1 MRLKRKF
8 SQTRIIALGYISI
21 ILIGTLLLML
31 PFASQSGESAG
42 FVPALFTAV
51 SSSCVTGLIVLDT
64 ATSWTLF
71 GQIVIIC
78 LIQTGGLGFMTIATM
93 FSMLLKKKMGLRARE
108 VMVESINTEHIGG
121 IMNLTR
127 KIIAG
132 TAIFEGIGALLLAT
146 RFIPRFGWGKGIWYS
161 VFHSISAFCNAG
173 FDLMGITEPYSSLVS
188 FADDAIVVLTISM
201 LIIIGGIGF
210 LVWDDIS
217 KKKTKFKYYQLHT
230 KIVLTVTAILLVVP
244 TILFIV
250 FESNLTN
257 EGLPVGH
264 RLFNAI
270 FDSATARTAGFNS
283 TDTAALSP
291 ASKVL
296 TVTAILLVAPTI
308 LFFVFE
314 RDFTNNGLS
323 FGQSLL
329 NSVFDSVTAR
339 TAGMNTTDTAAL
351 SPASKILTVFLMFI
365 GGSPGSTA
373 GGIKTTTLAVIAMS
387 TFNGIT
393 RRQSKGIFG
402 RRLEKDAIHK
412 ASSVVFTNLSLAIF
426 GIIAILA
433 IQPNLDIGDVIFECT
448 SAIGTVGM
456 TTGITRDL
464 ATASRLIVVF
474 LMFCGRVGSVSFA
487 LALMEKKAAPPVK
500 NPREKITIG

>member
-1 MRLKRKF
+1 MKLKRKF
-8 SQTRIIALGYISI
+8 SQTRIIAFGFLSI
-21 ILIGTLLLML
+21 IAIGTLLLML
-31 PFASQSGESAG
+31 PFASKSGESAG

-64 ATSWTLF
+64 ATSWSLF

-78 LIQTGGLGFMTIATM
+78 LIQVGGLGFMTIATM
-93 FSMLLKKKMGLRARE
+93 FSMLLKRKMGLRE
-108 VMVESINTEHIGG
+108 KEIMVESINTEHIGAIRNITG
-121 IMNLTR
+121 

-132 TAIFEGIGALLLAT
+132 TAIFEGTGALLLAT
-146 RFIPRFGWGKGIWYS
+146 RFIPEFGWAKGIWYS
-161 VFHSISAFCNAG
+161 VFHSVSAFCNAG
-173 FDLMGITEPYSSLVS
+173 FDLMGIREPYSSFVS
-188 FADDAIVVLTISM
+188 FADDWVVILTLSA

-217 KKKTKFKYYQLHT
+217 IKKLKFKRYQLHT

-244 TILFIV
+244 TVLFFI
-250 FESNLTN
+250 FERNFTN
-257 EGLPVGH
+257 EGLNFGDS
-264 RLFNAI
+264 LLNAI
-270 FDSATARTAGFNS
+270 FDSVTARTAGFNS
-283 TDTAALSP
+283 TDTAS
-291 ASKVL
+291 
-296 TVTAILLVAPTI
+296 
-308 LFFVFE
+308 
-314 RDFTNNGLS
+314 
-323 FGQSLL
+323 
-329 NSVFDSVTAR
+329 
-339 TAGMNTTDTAAL
+339 L

-373 GGIKTTTLAVIAMS
+373 GGIKTTTLAVIAIS

-412 ASSVVFTNLSLAIF
+412 ASSVVFTNMSLAIF

-433 IQPNLDIGDVIFECT
+433 LQPNMDIGDVIFECA

-464 ATASRLIVVF
+464 ETASRLIIAF

>member
-1 MRLKRKF
+1 MKLKRKF
-8 SQTRIIALGYISI
+8 SQTRIIALGFISI
-21 ILIGTLLLML
+21 IAIGTLLLML
-31 PFASQSGESAG
+31 PFASKSGESAG

-64 ATSWTLF
+64 ATSWSLF

-78 LIQTGGLGFMTIATM
+78 LIQVGGLGFMTIATM
-93 FSMLLKKKMGLRARE
+93 FSMLLKRKMGLRE
-108 VMVESINTEHIGG
+108 KEIMVESINTEHIGAIRNITG
-121 IMNLTR
+121 

-132 TAIFEGIGALLLAT
+132 TAIFEGAGALLLAT
-146 RFIPRFGWGKGIWYS
+146 RFIPEFGWARGIWYS

-173 FDLMGITEPYSSLVS
+173 FDLMGIREPYSSFVT
-188 FADDAIVVLTISM
+188 FADDWVVMLTLSA

-210 LVWDDIS
+210 LVWDDIGT
-217 KKKTKFKYYQLHT
+217 KKLKFKRYQLHT

-244 TILFIV
+244 TV
-250 FESNLTN
+250 
-257 EGLPVGH
+257 
-264 RLFNAI
+264 
-270 FDSATARTAGFNS
+270 
-283 TDTAALSP
+283 
-291 ASKVL
+291 
-296 TVTAILLVAPTI
+296 
-308 LFFVFE
+308 LFFIFE
-314 RDFTNNGLS
+314 RDFTNEGLN
-323 FGQSLL
+323 FGNSLL
-329 NSVFDSVTAR
+329 NSIFDSVTAR
-339 TAGMNTTDTAAL
+339 TAGMNSTDTAAL

-373 GGIKTTTLAVIAMS
+373 GGIKTTTLAVIAIS

-433 IQPNLDIGDVIFECT
+433 IQPDFNIADVIFECT

-464 ATASRLIVVF
+464 ATASRLIIAF
-474 LMFCGRVGSVSFA
+474 LMFCGRVGSISFA

>member
-1 MRLKRKF
+1 MKRKF
-8 SQTRIIALGYISI
+8 SQTRIIAIGYISI
-21 ILIGTLLLML
+21 ILIGTFLLML

-78 LIQTGGLGFMTIATM
+78 LIQIGGLGFMTIATM
-93 FSMLLKKKMGLRARE
+93 FSMLLKRKMGLRERE
-108 VMVESINTEHIGG
+108 IMVESINTEHIGS
-121 IMNLTR
+121 IRNLTG

-132 TAIFEGIGALLLAT
+132 TAIFESAGALLLAT
-146 RFIPRFGWGKGIWYS
+146 RFIPRFGLGRGIWYS

-173 FDLMGITEPYSSLVS
+173 FDLMGITEPYASLTGFS
-188 FADDAIVVLTISM
+188 DDVVVILTLSM
-201 LIIIGGIGF
+201 LIIVGGIGF

-217 KKKTKFKYYQLHT
+217 KKKLKFKYYQLHT
-230 KIVLTVTAILLVVP
+230 KIVLSVTALLLIIPV
-244 TILFIV
+244 ILFLI
-250 FESNLTN
+250 
-257 EGLPVGH
+257 
-264 RLFNAI
+264 
-270 FDSATARTAGFNS
+270 
-283 TDTAALSP
+283 
-291 ASKVL
+291 
-296 TVTAILLVAPTI
+296 
-308 LFFVFE
+308 FE
-314 RDFTNNGLS
+314 RDFTNEGLS
-323 FGQSLL
+323 FGHSLL
-329 NSVFDSVTAR
+329 NALFDSVTAR
-339 TAGMNTTDTAAL
+339 TAGFNSTDTAAL

-373 GGIKTTTLAVIAMS
+373 GGIKTTTLAVIAIS

-426 GIIAILA
+426 GVIAILA
-433 IQPNLDIGDVIFECT
+433 IQPNTDIGDVIFECV

-464 ATASRLIVVF
+464 ATASRLIVAF

>member
-1 MRLKRKF
+1 MKLKRKF
-8 SQTRIIALGYISI
+8 SQTRIIAMGYISVI
-21 ILIGTLLLML
+21 IIGTLLLML

-42 FVPALFTAV
+42 FVTALFTAV
-51 SSSCVTGLIVLDT
+51 SSSCVTGLVVADT

-78 LIQTGGLGFMTIATM
+78 LIQVGGLGFMTIATM

-132 TAIFEGIGALLLAT
+132 TAIFEGAGALLLAT

-173 FDLMGITEPYSSLVS
+173 FDLMGAYYGKYCS
-188 FADDAIVVLTISM
+188 FVEFSDDWVVMLTLCA

-217 KKKTKFKYYQLHT
+217 KKKLKFRRYQLHT
-230 KIVLTVTAILLVVP
+230 KIVLTVTAILLVIP
-244 TILFIV
+244 TVLFFI
-250 FESNLTN
+250 FERNFTN
-257 EGLPVGH
+257 EGLGFGDS
-264 RLFNAI
+264 LLNAV
-270 FDSATARTAGFNS
+270 FDSVTARTAGFNS
-283 TDTAALSP
+283 TDTA
-291 ASKVL
+291 V
-296 TVTAILLVAPTI
+296 
-308 LFFVFE
+308 
-314 RDFTNNGLS
+314 
-323 FGQSLL
+323 
-329 NSVFDSVTAR
+329 
-339 TAGMNTTDTAAL
+339 L

-393 RRQSKGIFG
+393 HRQSQGIFG

-412 ASSVVFTNLSLAIF
+412 ASSVVFTNMSLAIF
-426 GIIAILA
+426 GIIALLA
-433 IQPNLDIGDVIFECT
+433 IQPSLDIGDVIFECA

-464 ATASRLIVVF
+464 ATASRLIIAF

>member
-1 MRLKRKF
+1 MKLKRKF
-8 SQTRIIALGYISI
+8 SQTRIIALGFLTI
-21 ILIGTLLLML
+21 IAIGTLLLML
-31 PFASQSGESAG
+31 PFASRSGESAG

-64 ATSWTLF
+64 ATSWSLF
-71 GQIVIIC
+71 GQVVIIC
-78 LIQTGGLGFMTIATM
+78 LIQIGGLGFMTIATM
-93 FSMLLKKKMGLRARE
+93 FSMLLKRKMGLRE
-108 VMVESINTEHIGG
+108 KEIMVESINTEHIGTIRNITG
-121 IMNLTR
+121 

-132 TAIFEGIGALLLAT
+132 TAIFEGTGALLLAT
-146 RFIPRFGWGKGIWYS
+146 RFIPEFGWAKGIWYS

-173 FDLMGITEPYSSLVS
+173 FDLMGVREPYSSFVS
-188 FADDAIVVLTISM
+188 FADDWVIILTLSALIV
-201 LIIIGGIGF
+201 IGGIGF

-217 KKKTKFKYYQLHT
+217 VKKLKFKRYQLHT
-230 KIVLTVTAILLVVP
+230 KIVLTVTAILLILP
-244 TILFIV
+244 TVLFFI
-250 FESNLTN
+250 FERNFTN
-257 EGLPVGH
+257 EGLSLGNS
-264 RLFNAI
+264 LLNSI

-283 TDTAALSP
+283 TDTAS
-291 ASKVL
+291 
-296 TVTAILLVAPTI
+296 
-308 LFFVFE
+308 
-314 RDFTNNGLS
+314 
-323 FGQSLL
+323 
-329 NSVFDSVTAR
+329 
-339 TAGMNTTDTAAL
+339 L

-412 ASSVVFTNLSLAIF
+412 ASSVVFTNMSLAIF

-433 IQPNLDIGDVIFECT
+433 IQPEMDIGDVVFECA

-464 ATASRLIVVF
+464 VTASRLIVAF

>member
-1 MRLKRKF
+1 MKLKRKF
-8 SQTRIIALGYISI
+8 SQTRIIALGFLTI
-21 ILIGTLLLML
+21 IAIGTLLLML

-42 FVPALFTAV
+42 FVPALFTAI
-51 SSSCVTGLIVLDT
+51 SSSCVTGLVVLDT
-64 ATSWTLF
+64 ATSWSLF

-78 LIQTGGLGFMTIATM
+78 LIQVGGLGFMTIATM
-93 FSMLLKKKMGLRARE
+93 FSMLLKRKMGLRE
-108 VMVESINTEHIGG
+108 KEIMVESINTEHIGA
-121 IMNLTR
+121 IRNITS

-132 TAIFEGIGALLLAT
+132 TAIFEGAGALLLAT
-146 RFIPRFGWGKGIWYS
+146 RFIPEFGWAKGIWYS

-173 FDLMGITEPYSSLVS
+173 FDLMGIREPYSSFVT
-188 FADDAIVVLTISM
+188 FADDWVVMLTLSA

-210 LVWDDIS
+210 LVWDDLG
-217 KKKTKFKYYQLHT
+217 KKKLKFKRYQLHT

-244 TILFIV
+244 TVLFFI
-250 FESNLTN
+250 FERNFTN
-257 EGLPVGH
+257 EGL
-264 RLFNAI
+264 
-270 FDSATARTAGFNS
+270 
-283 TDTAALSP
+283 
-291 ASKVL
+291 
-296 TVTAILLVAPTI
+296 
-308 LFFVFE
+308 
-314 RDFTNNGLS
+314 S
-323 FGQSLL
+323 FGDSLL

-339 TAGMNTTDTAAL
+339 TAGMNSTDTAAL

-373 GGIKTTTLAVIAMS
+373 GGIKTTTLAVIAIS

-402 RRLEKDAIHK
+402 RRLEKEAIHK
-412 ASSVVFTNLSLAIF
+412 ASSVVFTNMSLAIF

-433 IQPNLDIGDVIFECT
+433 IQPEFDIGDIVFECA

-464 ATASRLIVVF
+464 ETASRLIIAF

>member
-1 MRLKRKF
+1 MKRKF
-8 SQTRIIALGYISI
+8 SQIRIIALGYISI
-21 ILIGTLLLML
+21 IVIGTLLLML
-31 PFASQSGESAG
+31 PFASQSGESVG

-71 GQIVIIC
+71 GQIVIIS
-78 LIQTGGLGFMTIATM
+78 LIQVGGLGFMTIATM
-93 FSMLLKKKMGLRARE
+93 FSMLLKRKMGLRERE
-108 VMVESINTEHIGG
+108 IMVESINTGHIGG
-121 IMNLTR
+121 IKNLTG

-146 RFIPRFGWGKGIWYS
+146 RLIPRFGIGKGIWYS

-173 FDLMGITEPYSSLVS
+173 FDLMGITEPYASLTGFS
-188 FADDAIVVLTISM
+188 DDAVVILTLSA

-210 LVWDDIS
+210 LVWDDVS
-217 KKKTKFKYYQLHT
+217 KRKLKFRYYQLHT
-230 KIVLTVTAILLVVP
+230 KIVICVSALLLIVP
-244 TILFIV
+244 AVLFFI
-250 FESNLTN
+250 FERNFTN
-257 EGLPVGH
+257 EGLGFGH
-264 RLFNAI
+264 GLLNAL
-270 FDSATARTAGFNS
+270 FDSVTARTAGFNS
-283 TDTAALSP
+283 TDTA
-291 ASKVL
+291 
-296 TVTAILLVAPTI
+296 
-308 LFFVFE
+308 
-314 RDFTNNGLS
+314 
-323 FGQSLL
+323 SL
-329 NSVFDSVTAR
+329 A
-339 TAGMNTTDTAAL
+339 
-351 SPASKILTVFLMFI
+351 PASKILTIFLMFI

-373 GGIKTTTLAVIAMS
+373 GGIKTTTLAVIAIS

-402 RRLEKDAIHK
+402 RRLEKDAIHQ
-412 ASSVVFTNLSLAIF
+412 ASSVVFTNISLAII

-433 IQPNLDIGDVIFECT
+433 IQPSFEISDVIFECI

-464 ATASRLIVVF
+464 ATASRLIVAF

-487 LALMEKKAAPPVK
+487 LALMEKKAAPPIK

>member
-1 MRLKRKF
+1 MKLKRKF
-8 SQTRIIALGYISI
+8 SQTRIIALGFLTI
-21 ILIGTLLLML
+21 IAVGTLLLMM
-31 PFASQSGESAG
+31 PFASESGESVG

-64 ATSWTLF
+64 ATSWSLF
-71 GQIVIIC
+71 GQVVIIS
-78 LIQTGGLGFMTIATM
+78 LIQIGGLGFMTIATM
-93 FSMLLKKKMGLRARE
+93 FSMLLKRKMGLRE
-108 VMVESINTEHIGG
+108 KEIMVESINTEHIGTIRNITG
-121 IMNLTR
+121 

-132 TAIFEGIGALLLAT
+132 TVIFEGAGALILAT
-146 RFIPRFGWGKGIWYS
+146 RFIPEFGWAKGLWYS

-173 FDLMGITEPYSSLVS
+173 FDLMGIKEPYSSFVG
-188 FADDAIVVLTISM
+188 FADDWVVILTLSA

-217 KKKTKFKYYQLHT
+217 KKKLKFKRYQLHT

-244 TILFIV
+244 TV
-250 FESNLTN
+250 
-257 EGLPVGH
+257 
-264 RLFNAI
+264 
-270 FDSATARTAGFNS
+270 
-283 TDTAALSP
+283 
-291 ASKVL
+291 
-296 TVTAILLVAPTI
+296 

-314 RDFTNNGLS
+314 RGFTNEGLS
-323 FGQSLL
+323 FGNSFL
-329 NSVFDSVTAR
+329 NSIFDSVTAR
-339 TAGMNTTDTAAL
+339 TAGFNSTDTAAL

-373 GGIKTTTLAVIAMS
+373 GGIKTTTLAVIAIS

-412 ASSVVFTNLSLAIF
+412 ASSVVFTNMSLAIF
-426 GIIAILA
+426 GIISILA
-433 IQPNLDIGDVIFECT
+433 LQPEFDIGDVIFECV

-464 ATASRLIVVF
+464 ETASRLIIAF

>member
-1 MRLKRKF
+1 MKLKRKF
-8 SQTRIIALGYISI
+8 SQTRIIALGFFTVIM
-21 ILIGTLLLML
+21 LGTLLLML

-64 ATSWTLF
+64 ATSWSLF
-71 GQIVIIC
+71 GQVVIIC
-78 LIQTGGLGFMTIATM
+78 LIQVGGLGFMTIATM
-93 FSMLLKKKMGLRARE
+93 FSMLLKRKMGLRE
-108 VMVESINTEHIGG
+108 KEIMVESINTEHIGS
-121 IMNLTR
+121 IRNLTG

-132 TAIFEGIGALLLAT
+132 TAIFEGAGALLLAT
-146 RFIPRFGWGKGIWYS
+146 RFIPEFGWAKGIWYS

-173 FDLMGITEPYSSLVS
+173 FDLMGITEPYASLTG
-188 FADDAIVVLTISM
+188 FADDAVVVLTVSM

-217 KKKTKFKYYQLHT
+217 KKRLKIKRYQLHT
-230 KIVLTVTAILLVVP
+230 KIVLTVTAILLIVP
-244 TILFIV
+244 TVLFFI
-250 FESNLTN
+250 FERNFTN
-257 EGLPVGH
+257 EGLPFGH
-264 RLFNAI
+264 SLLNAI
-270 FDSATARTAGFNS
+270 FDSATARTAGFN
-283 TDTAALSP
+283 
-291 ASKVL
+291 
-296 TVTAILLVAPTI
+296 
-308 LFFVFE
+308 
-314 RDFTNNGLS
+314 
-323 FGQSLL
+323 
-329 NSVFDSVTAR
+329 
-339 TAGMNTTDTAAL
+339 TTDTASL

-412 ASSVVFTNLSLAIF
+412 ASSVVFTNMSLAIF
-426 GIIAILA
+426 GIITILA
-433 IQPNLDIGDVIFECT
+433 IQPEMDIGDVIFECA

-464 ATASRLIVVF
+464 ATASRLVVAF

>member
-1 MRLKRKF
+1 MKLKRKF
-8 SQTRIIALGYISI
+8 SQTRIIAFGFLSI
-21 ILIGTLLLML
+21 IVIGTILLML
-31 PFASQSGESAG
+31 PFASKSGESAG

-64 ATSWTLF
+64 ATSWSLF

-78 LIQTGGLGFMTIATM
+78 LIQVGGLGFMTIATM
-93 FSMLLKKKMGLRARE
+93 FSMLLKRKMGLRE
-108 VMVESINTEHIGG
+108 KEIMVESINTEHIGAIRNITG
-121 IMNLTR
+121 

-132 TAIFEGIGALLLAT
+132 TAIFEGTGALLLAT
-146 RFIPRFGWGKGIWYS
+146 RFIPEFGWAKGIWYS
-161 VFHSISAFCNAG
+161 VFHSVSAFCNAG
-173 FDLMGITEPYSSLVS
+173 FDLMGIREPYSSFVS
-188 FADDAIVVLTISM
+188 FADEWVVILTLSA

-217 KKKTKFKYYQLHT
+217 IKKLKFKRYQLHT

-244 TILFIV
+244 TVLFFI
-250 FESNLTN
+250 FERNFTN
-257 EGLPVGH
+257 EGLNFGDS
-264 RLFNAI
+264 LLNAI
-270 FDSATARTAGFNS
+270 FDSVTARTAGFNS
-283 TDTAALSP
+283 TDTAS
-291 ASKVL
+291 
-296 TVTAILLVAPTI
+296 
-308 LFFVFE
+308 
-314 RDFTNNGLS
+314 
-323 FGQSLL
+323 
-329 NSVFDSVTAR
+329 
-339 TAGMNTTDTAAL
+339 L

-373 GGIKTTTLAVIAMS
+373 GGIKTTTLAVIAIS

-412 ASSVVFTNLSLAIF
+412 ASSVVFTNMSLAIF

-433 IQPNLDIGDVIFECT
+433 LQPNMDIGNVIFECA

-464 ATASRLIVVF
+464 ETASRLIIAF

>member
-1 MRLKRKF
+1 MKLKRKF
-8 SQTRIIALGYISI
+8 SQIRIIALGFISI
-21 ILIGTLLLML
+21 IAIGTILLMM
-31 PFASQSGESAG
+31 PFASQNGESAG

-64 ATSWTLF
+64 ATSWSLF

-78 LIQTGGLGFMTIATM
+78 LIQVGGLGFMTIATM
-93 FSMLLKKKMGLRARE
+93 FSMLLKRKMGLRE
-108 VMVESINTEHIGG
+108 KEIMVESINSEHIGAIRNITG
-121 IMNLTR
+121 

-132 TAIFEGIGALLLAT
+132 TAIFEGAGALLLAT
-146 RFIPRFGWGKGIWYS
+146 RFIPEFGWSRGIWYS
-161 VFHSISAFCNAG
+161 VFHSVSAFCNAG
-173 FDLMGITEPYSSLVS
+173 FDLMGIREPYSSFVT
-188 FADDAIVVLTISM
+188 FADDWVVILTLSV

-210 LVWDDIS
+210 LVWDDLS
-217 KKKTKFKYYQLHT
+217 KKKLRFKRYQLHT

-244 TILFIV
+244 TVLFLI
-250 FESNLTN
+250 FERDFTN
-257 EGLPVGH
+257 DGLAFGNS
-264 RLFNAI
+264 LLNSI

-283 TDTAALSP
+283 TDTAS
-291 ASKVL
+291 
-296 TVTAILLVAPTI
+296 
-308 LFFVFE
+308 
-314 RDFTNNGLS
+314 
-323 FGQSLL
+323 
-329 NSVFDSVTAR
+329 
-339 TAGMNTTDTAAL
+339 L

-412 ASSVVFTNLSLAIF
+412 ASSVVFTNMSLAIF

-433 IQPNLDIGDVIFECT
+433 LQPDMDIGDVVFECA

-464 ATASRLIVVF
+464 ETASRLIVAF

>member
-1 MRLKRKF
+1 MKRKF
-8 SQTRIIALGYISI
+8 SQTRIIAMGYIAI
-21 ILIGTLLLML
+21 IIIGTLLLML

-42 FVPALFTAV
+42 FVPALFTAI
-51 SSSCVTGLIVLDT
+51 SSSCVTGLVVLDT

-78 LIQTGGLGFMTIATM
+78 LIQIGGLGFMTVATM
-93 FSMLLKKKMGLRARE
+93 FSMLLKRKMGLRERE
-108 VMVESINTEHIGG
+108 IMVESINTEHIGG
-121 IMNLTR
+121 IKNLTR

-132 TAIFEGIGALLLAT
+132 TAIFEGLGAVLFAT
-146 RFIPRFGWGKGIWYS
+146 RFIPAFGWAKGIWYS

-173 FDLMGITEPYSSLVS
+173 FDLMGITEPYASLTG
-188 FADDAIVVLTISM
+188 FANDVIVNLTACM
-201 LIIIGGIGF
+201 LIIAGGIGF

-217 KKKTKFKYYQLHT
+217 KRKLKFKYYQLHT
-230 KIVLTVTAILLVVP
+230 KLVLSV
-244 TILFIV
+244 
-250 FESNLTN
+250 
-257 EGLPVGH
+257 
-264 RLFNAI
+264 
-270 FDSATARTAGFNS
+270 
-283 TDTAALSP
+283 TAAL
-291 ASKVL
+291 L
-296 TVTAILLVAPTI
+296 IIPTI

-314 RDFTNNGLS
+314 RDFTNEGLG

-329 NSVFDSVTAR
+329 NSIFDSVTAR
-339 TAGMNTTDTAAL
+339 TAGFNTTDTAAL

-373 GGIKTTTLAVIAMS
+373 GGIKTTTLAVIAIS

-393 RRQSKGIFG
+393 RRQSKGVFG

-412 ASSVVFTNLSLAIF
+412 ASSVVFTNMSLAIF

-433 IQPNLDIGDVIFECT
+433 IQPDFDIGDVIFECV

-464 ATASRLIVVF
+464 ATAPRLIVAF

>member
-1 MRLKRKF
+1 MKRKF
-8 SQTRIIALGYISI
+8 SQTRIIAIGYISI
-21 ILIGTLLLML
+21 IALGTLLLMT
-31 PFASQSGESAG
+31 PFASKSGESAG

-71 GQIVIIC
+71 GQAVIIC
-78 LIQTGGLGFMTIATM
+78 LIQVGGLGFMTIATM
-93 FSMLLKKKMGLRARE
+93 FSMLLKRKMGLRERE
-108 VMVESINTEHIGG
+108 IMVESINTEHIGG
-121 IMNLTR
+121 IKNLTK

-132 TAIFEGIGALLLAT
+132 TAIFEGTGALLLAT
-146 RFIPRFGWGKGIWYS
+146 RFIPEFGVAKGIWYS

-173 FDLMGITEPYSSLVS
+173 FDLMGIKEPYTSLVP
-188 FADDAIVVLTISM
+188 FANDAVVMLTLSL

-217 KKKTKFKYYQLHT
+217 KKGIKFKRYQLHT
-230 KIVLTVTAILLVVP
+230 KLVLTVTAILLIVP
-244 TILFIV
+244 TILFFV
-250 FESNLTN
+250 FERNFTN
-257 EGLPVGH
+257 EGLGFGQS
-264 RLFNAI
+264 LLNSI
-270 FDSATARTAGFNS
+270 FDSVTARTAGFNS
-283 TDTAALSP
+283 TDTAAL
-291 ASKVL
+291 
-296 TVTAILLVAPTI
+296 AP
-308 LFFVFE
+308 
-314 RDFTNNGLS
+314 S
-323 FGQSLL
+323 
-329 NSVFDSVTAR
+329 
-339 TAGMNTTDTAAL
+339 
-351 SPASKILTVFLMFI
+351 SKILTVFLMFI

-373 GGIKTTTLAVIAMS
+373 GGIKTTTLAVIAIS

-393 RRQSKGIFG
+393 RRQSKGVFG

-412 ASSVVFTNLSLAIF
+412 ASSVVFTNMSLAIF

-433 IQPNLDIGDVIFECT
+433 LQPELDIGDVIFECV

-464 ATASRLIVVF
+464 ATASRLIVAF

>member
-1 MRLKRKF
+1 MKRKF
-8 SQTRIIALGYISI
+8 SQTRIIAIGYISI

-78 LIQTGGLGFMTIATM
+78 LIQIGGLGFMTIATM
-93 FSMLLKKKMGLRARE
+93 FSMLLKRKMGLRERE
-108 VMVESINTEHIGG
+108 IMVESINTEHIGS
-121 IMNLTR
+121 IRNLTG
-127 KIIAG
+127 KIIVG
-132 TAIFEGIGALLLAT
+132 TAIFESAGALLLAT
-146 RFIPRFGWGKGIWYS
+146 RFIPRFGLGRGIWYS

-173 FDLMGITEPYSSLVS
+173 FDLMGITEPYASLTGFS
-188 FADDAIVVLTISM
+188 DDVVVILTLSM
-201 LIIIGGIGF
+201 LIIVGGIGF

-217 KKKTKFKYYQLHT
+217 KKKLKFKYYQLHT
-230 KIVLTVTAILLVVP
+230 KIVLSVTALLLIIP
-244 TILFIV
+244 AILFLI
-250 FESNLTN
+250 
-257 EGLPVGH
+257 
-264 RLFNAI
+264 
-270 FDSATARTAGFNS
+270 
-283 TDTAALSP
+283 
-291 ASKVL
+291 
-296 TVTAILLVAPTI
+296 
-308 LFFVFE
+308 FE
-314 RDFTNNGLS
+314 RDFTNEGLS
-323 FGQSLL
+323 FGHSLL
-329 NSVFDSVTAR
+329 NALFDSVTAR
-339 TAGMNTTDTAAL
+339 TAGFNSTDTAAL

-373 GGIKTTTLAVIAMS
+373 GGIKTTTLAVIAIS

-412 ASSVVFTNLSLAIF
+412 ASSVAFTNLSLAIF
-426 GIIAILA
+426 GVIAILA
-433 IQPNLDIGDVIFECT
+433 IQPNMDIGDVVFECV

-464 ATASRLIVVF
+464 ATASRLIVAF